1 MQRTELF
8 EVVSSNNLTEILSG
22 ETGTF
27 IAVPRG
33 SADIPMNALCIR
45 THEQGSVLGI
55 CTLDG
60 REYDLLKVSESPYLP
75 VLEAATKAANHWH
88 QRQFTSG
95 AQQGSKKMTTRA
107 A

>member
-1 MQRTELF
+1 MPKTELYQVF
-8 EVVSSNNLTEILSG
+8 PSNNITEILNG

-27 IAVPRG
+27 VAVPRG
-33 SADIPMNALCIR
+33 STDIPMNSLCIR
-45 THEQGSVLGI
+45 THEAGSILGL

-60 REYDLLKVSESPYLP
+60 REYDLLKVSESPFLP

-88 QRQFTSG
+88 ERQFTSPV
-95 AQQGSKKMTTRA
+95 QQGAKKMVRA

>member
-1 MQRTELF
+1 MPKTELYQ
-8 EVVSSNNLTEILSG
+8 VITSNNVSETLSG

-27 IAVPRG
+27 VAVPRG
-33 SADIPMNALCIR
+33 STDIPMNALCIR
-45 THEQGSVLGI
+45 THEAGSILGI

-60 REYDLLKVSESPYLP
+60 REYDMLKVSESPFVP

-88 QRQFTSG
+88 QRQFTSQS
-95 AQQGSKKMTTRA
+95 QQSLRKLSKA

>member
-1 MQRTELF
+1 M
-8 EVVSSNNLTEILSG
+8 SSNNLTEILSG

-33 SADIPMNALCIR
+33 SSDIPVNALCIR

-55 CTLDG
+55 STLDG
-60 REYDLLKVSESPYLP
+60 REYDLLKVSDSPYLP

-88 QRQFTSG
+88 QRQFTSR
-95 AQQGSKKMTTRA
+95 AQQGAKKMSSA

>member
-1 MQRTELF
+1 MPKADVYQ
-8 EVVSSNNLTEILSG
+8 VVSSNNLSEILSG

-33 SADIPMNALCIR
+33 STDIPMNSLCIR
-45 THEQGSVLGI
+45 AHEAGSILGI
-55 CTLDG
+55 TTLDG
-60 REYDLLKVSESPYLP
+60 TEYDLLKVSESPFVP

-88 QRQFTSG
+88 ERQFTSQ
-95 AQQGSKKMTTRA
+95 AQQGVKKMAKA